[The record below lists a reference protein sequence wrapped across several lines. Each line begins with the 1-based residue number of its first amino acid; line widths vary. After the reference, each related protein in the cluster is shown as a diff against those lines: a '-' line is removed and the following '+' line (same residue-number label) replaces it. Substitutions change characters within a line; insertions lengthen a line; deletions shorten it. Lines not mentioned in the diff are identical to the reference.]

1 MTGITLQSFVAVLV
15 VLGLVAALAW
25 LARRGTFA
33 ALRRAPRAVV
43 VETAVPLGERRSLVI
58 VAVEGRRILLGLT
71 PGSISMVTE
80 LGAAGPAAPKLSDG
94 GTFESH
100 LNPVQ

>member
-1 MTGITLQSFVAVLV
+1 MTGITLQSFAAVLV
-15 VLGLVAALAW
+15 VLALVAVLAW

-33 ALRRAPRAVV
+33 AFRRTPRAVV

-80 LGAAGPAAPKLSDG
+80 LGP

-100 LNPVQ
+100 LNTESVGRPFTERAQ